1 MSPIKL
7 IFPLFFYRQ
16 ETHRNNITV
25 VARLVTEYNAFFA
38 CRLSSQEKGIFRGKV
53 LSLERKIWNG
63 VYKLNWGEQSSVA
76 GNFDNIFEQGFCTKI
91 NLLFIV

>member
-1 MSPIKL
+1 MTKMLECVGLNIISTRASQ
-7 IFPLFFYRQ
+7 FRRQ

-53 LSLERKIWNG
+53 LTLERKIWNG
-63 VYKLNWGEQSSVA
+63 VYKLNWGEQSSVQ
-76 GNFDNIFEQGFCTKI
+76 GNIEF
-91 NLLFIV
+91 LFF

>member
-1 MSPIKL
+1 M
-7 IFPLFFYRQ
+7 
-16 ETHRNNITV
+16 

-76 GNFDNIFEQGFCTKI
+76 GTNFKNEIFMHTQNF
-91 NLLFIV
+91 